1 MVVKRRLV
9 GREVMHDG
17 AGLLLLERGH
27 DARHERVRVRRRRGS
42 DAGLRGGGIID
53 VTHELGVMMILLML
67 YVRLLLT
74 VLDELRQLLG
84 RQTVDRPRT
93 GVDGPEWGAGYG
105 PPEFIGGQD
114 VRALEM
120 IHEFVKVWDR

>member
-17 AGLLLLERGH
+17 AGLLLLERGY
-27 DARHERVRVRRRRGS
+27 DARHERVRVRRCRGP

-53 VTHELGVMMILLML
+53 VAHELGVLMVLLML
-67 YVRLLLT
+67 YMRLLLT

-93 GVDGPEWGAGYG
+93 GVNGPEWGARYG

-120 IHEFVKVWDR
+120 IHELVKVWDR